1 MITSF
6 FRKSTPLNYLIVLLI
21 VFFSFFL
28 YQSAHVT
35 AGFTWELGL
44 EKTILFVLI
53 IASAF
58 LTNFIIKK
66 NGLSKDSTYAVF
78 FYASFLLF
86 FPTVLDNKTIL
97 AANFFVLLALR
108 RLMSLH
114 SPKSH
119 KEKIFDAS
127 LWIFVAALF
136 HFWSILFILVVFSSL
151 FFNIARDYRNWVLPF
166 IAFFTIV
173 IIFVSVTLLFQ
184 TQWIAYLLESAYVD
198 YKINYFKNSYQN
210 IALSLFVP
218 IALFFLFSLLVS
230 LSNRPLVLMSSFK
243 KIIMTF
249 VIGVVIFI
257 ISPNKSSDLL
267 LFTFAPLAMMANSYI
282 EIIDN
287 KWQKEIVFY
296 SILICGLFA
305 FFTQL

>member
-166 IAFFTIV
+166 IAFFSTVTIF
-173 IIFVSVTLLFQ
+173 ISVSLLFQ
-184 TQWIAYLLESAYVD
+184 THWMDYLLESTLVN
-198 YKINYFKNSYQN
+198 YKIDYFKNNYQN

-218 IALFFLFSLLVS
+218 IALFFLFTLLTT
-230 LSNRPLVLMSSFK
+230 LSSRPLVLLSSFK
-243 KIIMTF
+243 KIILAF
-249 VIGVVIFI
+249 IIGVVIFI